1 MSLHSLGDHT
11 LPADL
16 LDPSLRWHSLC
27 YNNVRHILYIYSND
41 ALFGVRHCIFGRFSA
56 FTTNMWSFYI
66 YKNVVF
72 DHINDK
78 KVLK

>member
-1 MSLHSLGDHT
+1 MSPHSLGDHT

-41 ALFGVRHCIFGRFSA
+41 ALFGV
-56 FTTNMWSFYI
+56 
-66 YKNVVF
+66 
-72 DHINDK
+72 
-78 KVLK
+78 